1 MVKPEGEVIIEP
13 GAGVSSLIW
22 RCQGLG
28 NLENDEGKKFH
39 TFVEHGRNSMKQF
52 QNVFEKVRD
61 PELERLCE
69 KLVVSILPNPK
80 TMKFQNHLC

>member
-1 MVKPEGEVIIEP
+1 MKRFSETLVNPTPRFNDVVKPEGEVIIEP

-39 TFVEHGRNSMKQF
+39 TFVEHGRNSMKKF

-61 PELERLCE
+61 RG
-69 KLVVSILPNPK
+69 
-80 TMKFQNHLC
+80 